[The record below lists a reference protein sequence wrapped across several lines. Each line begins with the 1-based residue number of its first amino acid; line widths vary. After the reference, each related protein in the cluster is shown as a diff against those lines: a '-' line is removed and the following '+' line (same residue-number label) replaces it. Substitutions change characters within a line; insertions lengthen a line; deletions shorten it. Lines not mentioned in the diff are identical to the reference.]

1 MTSPHWRNPERTGRR
16 AVQGAALAKCSP
28 DTALR
33 DLSDLVERG
42 ILLKTAAG
50 GRSTSYVLKRD

>member
-1 MTSPHWRNPERTGRR
+1 MNSGDYY
-16 AVQGAALAKCSP
+16 SS

-33 DLSDLVERG
+33 DISELVERG

-50 GRSTSYVLKRD
+50 GRSTSYELIRSI